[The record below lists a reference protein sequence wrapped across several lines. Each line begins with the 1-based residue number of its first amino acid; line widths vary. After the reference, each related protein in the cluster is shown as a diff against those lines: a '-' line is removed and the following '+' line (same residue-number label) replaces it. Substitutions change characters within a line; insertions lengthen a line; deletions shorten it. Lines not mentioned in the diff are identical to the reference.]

1 MCACPLANAVTPLPA
16 APAHHNSKEDNERDT
31 PAARAIAGWGRVV
44 HISSIGG
51 LGSSEGRSAYTAT
64 KAALIGITHTG
75 ALELGPYGI
84 TSNVVCP
91 GPFLTD
97 MPRNALPQHVQDQVA
112 AKVPL
117 KRWGQPS
124 ELAGPILM
132 LVSEAG
138 SYVNGAVIRIDG
150 GLLSRAY

>member
-1 MCACPLANAVTPLPA
+1 MLNSL
-16 APAHHNSKEDNERDT
+16 APAMV
-31 PAARAIAGWGRVV
+31 AQGWGRVV
-44 HISSIGG
+44 HISSVGG

-64 KAALIGITHTG
+64 KSALVGITHTG

-84 TSNVVCP
+84 SVNCICP

-97 MPRNALPQHVQDQVA
+97 MPKKALPPHIRDGIAQ
-112 AKVPL
+112 KVPM
-117 KRWGQPS
+117 KRWGDPD
-124 ELAGPILM
+124 EIIGPVLM

-150 GLLSRAY
+150 GMCSRAY